1 MPTSR
6 QTGQAILPKPMHLTR
21 AQPRTPWAFGLLVP
35 LLAAST
41 PGCVRYREDS
51 RVAVETLEKPRPA
64 VVARPARLAMEGKRQ
79 GNTVLVSV
87 YDQQRC
93 ADVFYQKARATR
105 IRVRAPVQ
113 SSLVA
118 AYLTGGA
125 LTLLGGVGLG
135 WAATHPPPP
144 DSVMATQSVYP
155 SLAAVTAGGLL
166 VLGLAVAEQ
175 LRAGQFREDLGER
188 QLEKLVRERPCGEAG
203 GRTPRPGEAV
213 RLTLS
218 DGLQVE
224 GVTDAQGLAVLQLP
238 ADLEER
244 LDGQPR
250 RAVLEARSD
259 ARVQVVLP
267 L

>member
-1 MPTSR
+1 MLAFSKT
-6 QTGQAILPKPMHLTR
+6 
-21 AQPRTPWAFGLLVP
+21 AQPMLI
-35 LLAAST
+35 LLAYALSVL
-41 PGCVRYREDS
+41 PSCVRYREES
-51 RVAVETLEKPRPA
+51 RVAVETLEKPRPS
-64 VVARPARLAMEGKRQ
+64 VVPRPPRLAIEGKRQ
-79 GNTVLVSV
+79 ENTVVASV
-87 YDQQRC
+87 FDQQRC
-93 ADVFYQKARATR
+93 ADVVHQRARATR
-105 IRVRAPVQ
+105 IRVREPIQ
-113 SSLVA
+113 TSLVA

-166 VLGLAVAEQ
+166 VLGMAVAEQ
-175 LRAGQFREDLGER
+175 LRAGEFREDLGER
-188 QLEKLVRERPCGEAG
+188 QLEKLVRERPCDEGG
-203 GRTPRPGEAV
+203 GRTPRPREAV

-218 DGLQVE
+218 DGWQIE
-224 GVTDAQGLAVLQLP
+224 GVADAQGQAVLQLP

-259 ARVQVVLP
+259 ARVQVVVQL
-267 L
+267 

>member
-1 MPTSR
+1 MPTTR
-6 QTGQAILPKPMHLTR
+6 KTLQTLAL
-21 AQPRTPWAFGLLVP
+21 
-35 LLAAST
+35 LLAASAAAS
-41 PGCVRYREDS
+41 PSCVRFREVTT
-51 RVAVETLEKPRPA
+51 VAVEALEKPRPA
-64 VVARPARLAMEGKRQ
+64 VVPRPPRLAIEGKRQ
-79 GNTVLVSV
+79 ENTVAVSV
-87 YDQQRC
+87 FDQQRC
-93 ADVFYQKARATR
+93 ADVFHQRARATR
-105 IRVRAPVQ
+105 IRVRAPIQ

-118 AYLTGGA
+118 ACLTGGA
-125 LTLLGGVGLG
+125 LTLIGGVGLG

-166 VLGLAVAEQ
+166 VLGMAVAEQ
-175 LRAGQFREDLGER
+175 LRAGEFREDLGER
-188 QLEKLVRERPCGEAG
+188 QLEKLVRERPCGEGG
-203 GRTPRPGEAV
+203 GRAPRPGEAV

-218 DGLQVE
+218 DGLQIE
-224 GVTDAQGLAVLQLP
+224 GVADAQGKVVLQLP

-259 ARVQVVLP
+259 ARVQVVLQ

>member
-1 MPTSR
+1 MS
-6 QTGQAILPKPMHLTR
+6 ISHR
-21 AQPRTPWAFGLLVP
+21 ALQSLGI
-35 LLAAST
+35 LLATSLATT
-41 PGCVRYREDS
+41 PACVRYREES

-64 VVARPARLAMEGKRQ
+64 VVARPSRLAIEGKRIE
-79 GNTVLVSV
+79 NTVVAAV
-87 YDQQRC
+87 FDQQRC
-93 ADVFYQKARATR
+93 ADVFLQRARATR
-105 IRVRAPVQ
+105 IRLRQPVQ

-118 AYLTGGA
+118 AYVTGSA
-125 LTLLGGVGLG
+125 LTLIGGAGLG

-144 DSVMATQSVYP
+144 DSVMASQNVYP

-166 VLGLAVAEQ
+166 LLGMAVAEQ
-175 LRAGQFREDLGER
+175 LRAGEFREELGER
-188 QLEKLVRERPCGEAG
+188 QLEKLVRERSCGDVS
-203 GRTPRPGEAV
+203 GRTPRPAEAV

-218 DGLQVE
+218 DGLQIE
-224 GVTDAQGLAVLQLP
+224 GVADAQGQVVLQLP

-259 ARVQVVLP
+259 PRAQVVLQ